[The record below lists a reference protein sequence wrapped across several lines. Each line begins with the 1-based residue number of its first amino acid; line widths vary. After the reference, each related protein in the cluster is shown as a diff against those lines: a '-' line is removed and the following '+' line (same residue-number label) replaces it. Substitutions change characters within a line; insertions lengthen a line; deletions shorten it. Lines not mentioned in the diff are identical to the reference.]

1 MVLFKSLNGKMGEA
15 KDTLFVELAE
25 LCESLSK
32 TASRREKVRMI
43 GEFLKRLKKEEIAP
57 TVLLVV
63 GEIFPETSSKT
74 LKIGYATISKIF
86 ETRSQK
92 TLFEKPLTILNVAE
106 YFEKIAKTT
115 GSRSREN
122 KELLL
127 KSMLERASELEAK
140 YIMKNIF
147 GEMQHGVG
155 EGIMLEAIAKASG
168 TSLDLVRRSLMFS
181 GNLGR
186 VAEVA
191 LTSGEEGLREIGLT
205 LFNPVKP
212 MLAQMAYSVNE
223 VFEYHRDA
231 AFEYKFDGARVQ
243 IHKKGT
249 KVRIFSRR
257 LTDVTVSIP
266 EIVDETV
273 NGVNADE
280 AVLDGEVVAIG
291 TNEKPLPFQDLMRR
305 FTKVKN
311 VEEEMKRI
319 PLKLY
324 LFDVMY
330 LNGVQ
335 LIDEPYVKRWSRL
348 EKIVR
353 GLNLAPRITTSSI
366 SEAEEFMKR
375 AVAEGHEG
383 VVAKALDS
391 PYIPGTRG
399 RLWLKLKT
407 ADYLDL
413 VIVGAQWGYGRRT
426 GWLSDYFL
434 AALDDE
440 TGNYEVIGKTFKG
453 LTDEEFKQMTKRLLE
468 LKTGEEENTVWVK
481 PEIVVE
487 VAYSEL
493 QRSPRYRSGFALRFA
508 RITRIRNDKGPSEA
522 DTLKRVR
529 ELYSRQQNRKGA
541 LKNGFKQK

>member
-1 MVLFKSLNGKMGEA
+1 MGEGR
-15 KDTLFVELAE
+15 DTLFVELAE

-32 TASRREKVRMI
+32 TTKRLEKVRMI
-43 GEFLKRLKKEEIAP
+43 GEFLKKLGKDEIAP
-57 TVLLVV
+57 AVLLVV
-63 GEIFPETSSKT
+63 GEIFPEASSKT
-74 LKIGYATISKIF
+74 LEIGFATISKIF

-106 YFEKIAKTT
+106 YFEKIARAAGS
-115 GSRSREN
+115 GSRES

-127 KSMLERASELEAK
+127 RSMLERASELEAK
-140 YIMKNIF
+140 YIVKNIF

-155 EGIMLEAIAKASG
+155 EGVMLDAIAKASN
-168 TSLDLVRRSLMFS
+168 TSLDTVRRALMFS

-191 LTSGEEGLREIGLT
+191 LTYGEEGLRKIGLT

-212 MLAQMAYSVNE
+212 MLAQMAYSVKE
-223 VFEYHRDA
+223 VFEYHRDV

-243 IHKKGT
+243 IHKKGDRAR
-249 KVRIFSRR
+249 VFSRR
-257 LTDVTVSIP
+257 LTDVTVSVP

-273 NGVNADE
+273 KKVDADE
-280 AVLDGEVVAIG
+280 AVLDGEAIAVDANG
-291 TNEKPLPFQDLMRR
+291 KPLPFQDLMRR

-348 EKIVR
+348 EEIAR
-353 GLNLAPRITTSSI
+353 GVNLAPRIVTSSV
-366 SEAEEFMKR
+366 SEAERFMEK

-434 AALDDE
+434 AALDEE
-440 TGNYEVIGKTFKG
+440 TGNYEIIGKTFKG
-453 LTDEEFKQMTKRLLE
+453 LTDEEFEQMTKKLLT

-487 VAYSEL
+487 VAYNEL

-508 RITRIRNDKGPSEA
+508 RITRIRSDKDPAEA
-522 DTLKRVR
+522 DTLRRVR
-529 ELYSRQQNRKGA
+529 GLYEKQYERKGI
-541 LKNGFKQK
+541 LKTVFKEGLNA

>member
-1 MVLFKSLNGKMGEA
+1 MGESN
-15 KDTLFVELAE
+15 DTLFVELAE

-32 TASRREKVRMI
+32 TTKRLEKVRLI
-43 GEFLKRLKKEEIAP
+43 GEFLKRLRKEEIAP
-57 TVLLVV
+57 AALLIV
-63 GEIFPETSSKT
+63 GEIFPEASSKT
-74 LKIGYATISKIF
+74 LEIGYATISRIF

-106 YFEKIAKTT
+106 YFEKIARAS
-115 GSRSREN
+115 GSGSREN
-122 KELLL
+122 KDLLL
-127 KSMLERASELEAK
+127 RSMLERASELEAK
-140 YIMKNIF
+140 YIVKNIF

-155 EGIMLEAIAKASG
+155 EGIMLEAIAKASDTG
-168 TSLDLVRRSLMFS
+168 LELVRRALMFS

-191 LTSGEEGLREIGLT
+191 LTSGEEGLRRIGLT

-223 VFEYHRDA
+223 VFEYHKNV

-243 IHKKGT
+243 IHKKET
-249 KVRIFSRR
+249 QVRIFSRR

-266 EIVDETV
+266 EIVSEAA
-273 NGVNADE
+273 NGINADE
-280 AVLDGEVVAIG
+280 AVLDGEVIAIG
-291 TNEKPLPFQDLMRR
+291 TDGKPLPFQDLMRR
-305 FTKVKN
+305 FTKVRN

-348 EKIVR
+348 EEIAR
-353 GLNLAPRITTSSI
+353 GVNLAPRIVTSSVR
-366 SEAEEFMKR
+366 EAERFMEK
-375 AVAEGHEG
+375 AVTEGHEG

-399 RLWLKLKT
+399 RLWFKLKT

-440 TGNYEVIGKTFKG
+440 TGSYEIIGKTFKG

-468 LKTGEEENTVWVK
+468 LKTGKEENTVWVK

-487 VAYSEL
+487 VAYSEI

-508 RITRIRNDKGPSEA
+508 RITRIRSDKNPSEA

-529 ELYSRQQNRKGA
+529 ELYERQHERKGI
-541 LKNGFKQK
+541 LKNGF

>member
-1 MVLFKSLNGKMGEA
+1 MF
-15 KDTLFVELAE
+15 FELAE

-32 TASRREKVRMI
+32 TTRRLEKVRLI
-43 GEFLKRLKKEEIAP
+43 GEFLKKLGKDEIAP
-57 TVLLVV
+57 AVLLVV
-63 GEIFPETSSKT
+63 GEIFPEASSKT
-74 LKIGYATISKIF
+74 LEIGYATISRIF

-127 KSMLERASELEAK
+127 RSMLERASELEAK
-140 YIMKNIF
+140 YIVKNIF

-168 TSLDLVRRSLMFS
+168 TGLDLVRRALMFS

-191 LTSGEEGLREIGLT
+191 LTSGGEGLRKIGLT

-223 VFEYHRDA
+223 VFEYHRDV

-243 IHKKGT
+243 IHRKGT

-266 EIVDETV
+266 EIVGEAV
-273 NGVNADE
+273 EGVNADE
-280 AVLDGEVVAIG
+280 VVLDGEVIAVG
-291 TNEKPLPFQDLMRR
+291 VNEKPLPFQDLMRR
-305 FTKVKN
+305 LTKVKN

-335 LIDEPYVKRWSRL
+335 LIDEPYIKRWSEL

-353 GLNLAPRITTSSI
+353 GMNLAPRIVTSSI
-366 SEAEEFMKR
+366 SEAEEFMER

-399 RLWLKLKT
+399 RLWFKLKT

-434 AALDDE
+434 AALDNE
-440 TGNYEVIGKTFKG
+440 TGNYEIIGKTFKG
-453 LTDEEFKQMTKRLLE
+453 LTDEEFKQMTKNLLE
-468 LKTGEEENTVWVK
+468 LKMSEDEHTIWVK
-481 PEIVVE
+481 PKIVVE
-487 VAYSEL
+487 VAYSEI
-493 QRSPRYRSGFALRFA
+493 QRSPRYKSGFALRFA
-508 RITRIRNDKGPSEA
+508 RITRIREDKDPKDA
-522 DTLKRVR
+522 DTLATVR
-529 ELYSRQQNRKGA
+529 KHYEKQQVKKGV
-541 LKNGFKQK
+541 LENIP

>member
-1 MVLFKSLNGKMGEA
+1 M
-15 KDTLFVELAE
+15 FVELAE
-25 LCESLSK
+25 LCERLSK
-32 TASRREKVRMI
+32 TAKRLEKVRMI
-43 GEFLKRLKKEEIAP
+43 GEFLKKLEKGEIAP
-57 TVLLVV
+57 AVLLVV
-63 GEIFPETSSKT
+63 GEIFPEASSKT
-74 LKIGYATISKIF
+74 LEIGYATISRIF
-86 ETRSQK
+86 ETHSQE
-92 TLFEKPLTILNVAE
+92 TLFEKPLTILNVVE
-106 YFEKIAKTT
+106 FFEKIAKTS
-115 GSRSREN
+115 GAGSREN

-127 KSMLERASELEAK
+127 RSMLERASELEAK
-140 YIMKNIF
+140 YIVKNIF

-155 EGIMLEAIAKASG
+155 EGVMLEAIAKASG
-168 TSLDLVRRSLMFS
+168 TSLDLVRRALMFS

-191 LTSGEEGLREIGLT
+191 LTSGEEGLKKIGLT

-212 MLAQMAYSVNE
+212 MLAQMAYSAKE
-223 VFEYHRDA
+223 VFEYHREA

-243 IHKKGT
+243 IHKRRDT
-249 KVRIFSRR
+249 VRVFSRR
-257 LTDVTVSIP
+257 LTDVTTSIP
-266 EIVDETV
+266 EIVNEAI

-280 AVLDGEVVAIG
+280 AVLDGEVIAVG
-291 TNEKPLPFQDLMRR
+291 TNGKPLPFQDLMRR

-324 LFDVMY
+324 LFDIMY

-335 LIDEPYVKRWSRL
+335 LIDEPYVKRWNKL

-353 GLNLAPRITTSSI
+353 GLNLAPRIITSSV

-375 AVAEGHEG
+375 AVTEGHEG

-399 RLWLKLKT
+399 RLWFKLKI

-440 TGNYEVIGKTFKG
+440 TDNYEIIGKTFKG
-453 LTDEEFKQMTKRLLE
+453 LTDEEFKQMTERLLE

-529 ELYSRQQNRKGA
+529 ELYERQHERKGA
-541 LKNGFKQK
+541 LKNGF